1 MTKHRDMWIVL
12 VLVLGFFLTA
22 SPLTASGN
30 AETDRK
36 VLTVWTGNAEQLPVW
51 HAAAADYMAQNPGV
65 QVEITTFTLR
75 ESEQKFA
82 ISLPAGTAPDI
93 FETSHFF
100 ARRFIEQD
108 LFAPVPYVD
117 WVTENYNQVNRELFA
132 VNGQFYGVPW
142 IQGNQLL
149 FYNTEHYEAAGIPG
163 PPQTLDALMEY
174 ARKLAVRD
182 DNGLLQRSGIS
193 LRLSGGGQGVAEKF
207 DIFLFANGGSVLQ
220 EVSNGRWRANFNNE
234 AGYEALNFYLQAL
247 HKYRVDSTS
256 VKSDAEA
263 FVGGGT
269 SQFNRETWVIGNAR
283 NTAPDLRYG
292 IAPVVGGSE
301 RATNFVGNGLIVPA
315 TGANLETAWDFIR
328 FISQDTYLVMMLGE
342 TGWIPQKNGV
352 DYRSVLE
359 VEPHFEQALNM
370 PEELRYAPTPTAS
383 STAEAYTAFSAR
395 LVEAFG
401 IEELTDDR
409 TAIMEFLQAAAEE
422 VNAIL
427 IENGEYAE

>member
-1 MTKHRDMWIVL
+1 MAKHRDIQIVL
-12 VLVLGFFLTA
+12 VLVIGFFLAA
-22 SPLTASGN
+22 SPLTASGDE
-30 AETDRK
+30 ETDGK
-36 VLTVWTGNAEQLPVW
+36 VLRIWTGNSEQMPVW
-51 HAAAADYMAQNPGV
+51 EAAADDYTAENPGV
-65 QVEITTFTLR
+65 QVEVTTFSLR

-100 ARRFIEQD
+100 ARRFIERN
-108 LFAPVPYVD
+108 LFAEVPYAD
-117 WVTENYNQVNRELFA
+117 WVTENYNEVNRELFA
-132 VNGQFYGVPW
+132 FNGQFYGVPW
-142 IQGNQLL
+142 IQGTQLL

-163 PPQTLDALMEY
+163 PPQTLDELMDY
-174 ARKLAVRD
+174 ARKLAVKD

-220 EVSNGRWRANFNNE
+220 EVSNGRWRANFNND

-247 HKYRVDSTS
+247 HKYKVDSTS

-263 FVGGGT
+263 FIAGVT

-292 IAPVVGGSE
+292 IAPVVGGGE

-315 TGANLETAWDFIR
+315 TGTNLEAAWDFIR
-328 FISQDTYLVMMLGE
+328 FISGDRYLVMMLGE
-342 TGWIPQKNGV
+342 SGWIPQKKGV
-352 DYRSVLE
+352 DYSSVFE
-359 VEPHFEQALNM
+359 VEAHFEQALNM
-370 PEELRYAPTPTAS
+370 PEDLRYVPTPTAS
-383 STAEAYTAFSAR
+383 SAAEAYTSFSAR

-401 IEELTDDR
+401 MEELTDDR
-409 TAIMEFLQAAAEE
+409 TAIMEFLQEAADE

-427 IENGEYAE
+427 MENGEYAG